1 MKYVFVYSSG
11 KLGMDLKRVS
21 LMSGCS
27 RQDLK
32 GYNAITAVLPDSKV
46 IALFSL

>member
-1 MKYVFVYSSG
+1 MKDAFVYSG
-11 KLGMDLKRVS
+11 KLNMGLKRVS
-21 LMSGCS
+21 LMSGCY

-32 GYNAITAVLPDSKV
+32 GYNAISVVLPDSKF